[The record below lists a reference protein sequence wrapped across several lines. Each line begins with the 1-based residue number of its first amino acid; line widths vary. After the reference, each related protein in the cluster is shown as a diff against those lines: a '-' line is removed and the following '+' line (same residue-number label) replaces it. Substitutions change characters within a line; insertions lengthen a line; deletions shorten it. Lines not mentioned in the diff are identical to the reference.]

1 MERISQLLYKHIQ
14 GQLTETE
21 RTELHDW
28 VSANPANQKLLNG
41 IDDEK
46 VLETNLM
53 NWYMIS
59 KRSIADDARLDAVIT
74 QDEVIKRRSRI
85 RQLIRRVLPY
95 AAAMFIVA
103 LAGTW
108 YLFEQRQKQ
117 YNPQEI
123 ATSDVLPGGNRATLT
138 LVNGKKI
145 DLSSEQ
151 SEIVVEDQHIT
162 YSDGS
167 SLTSISNEKENTSAI
182 SQLALSTPKGGTYR
196 VTLPD
201 GSKVWLNAASTIQY
215 PSSFTGK
222 ERVVEIS
229 GEAYFQIQEDSQH
242 PFKVLS
248 QEQEILVL
256 GTEFN
261 IAAYPDENTTKTTL
275 VAGKVR
281 LSPNQAEG
289 KAVNISDRPIVLNPG
304 EQVTL
309 RNGHIT
315 KSKVEVS
322 QYTAWKDGFFYFNR
336 LPTSAAIAQL
346 ARWYDLDVIY
356 QGKLPDENVFAYI
369 DRNKPLDAILTA
381 FEKSGL
387 QFKVEQSGTQ
397 KQLIVLG
404 EQ

>member
-1 MERISQLLYKHIQ
+1 MERISQLLYKHVQ
-14 GQLTETE
+14 GQLTDSEQA
-21 RTELHDW
+21 ELHKW
-28 VSANPANQKLLNG
+28 AATHPANGELLKRIN
-41 IDDEK
+41 DENILK
-46 VLETNLM
+46 ANLTS
-53 NWYMIS
+53 WYAIS
-59 KRSIADDARLDAVIT
+59 KRSVADDARLDAVIA
-74 QDEVIKRRSRI
+74 QHEAVKRPSHI

-95 AAAMFIVA
+95 AAAVFI
-103 LAGTW
+103 LASIGTW
-108 YLFEQRQKQ
+108 YLLEQRQKQ
-117 YNPQEI
+117 PAPQEI

-151 SEIVVEDQHIT
+151 SEIIIEDEHIT

-167 SLTSISNEKENTSAI
+167 SLANMANENVATV

-196 VTLPD
+196 IILPD

-222 ERVVEIS
+222 ERVVEVS
-229 GEAYFQIQEDSQH
+229 GEAYFQIQEDSQR
-242 PFKVLS
+242 PFKVRS
-248 QEQEILVL
+248 REQEVQVL

-261 IAAYPDENTTKTTL
+261 IMAYPDENETKTTL

-281 LSPNQAEG
+281 LSPIQTSG
-289 KAVNISDRPIVLNPG
+289 KAAIVSDEPVVLAPG
-304 EQVTL
+304 EQATL
-309 RNGHIT
+309 SNGHMT

-356 QGKLPDENVFAYI
+356 QGKLPDDNVFANI
-369 DRNKPLDAILTA
+369 DRNKPLSAILTA

-387 QFKVEQSGTQ
+387 EFKVAQSGAQ

-404 EQ
+404 EQE